1 MESKQYVED
10 IDFKKYWLILRRR
23 WLPATSVFVLIVL
36 LAATVAHLQK
46 PTYMAQGRLR
56 FKKKNTTSG
65 LVTEA
70 GGKIGEL
77 ESLYMMNNPVDTE
90 AEAVRATPLLLK
102 TIKALNLKDR
112 TGDPLK
118 PEDLVKIV
126 TVKPIKG
133 TDVLE
138 VSSTSR
144 SPEEAAKLV
153 NTVIELYIQSNIQS
167 NRAEAVA
174 AREFITQ
181 QLPKSE
187 ATVRQAEAALRS
199 FKEKNN
205 VVVLEE
211 EAISTV
217 RAAGNLDA
225 QISTVQATLDDVTA
239 QSVAL
244 QSQIQSQIG
253 QNRQQAIALNSL
265 SQSPG
270 VQEALKELQK
280 VEDQLAVER
289 SRFQEQHP
297 TIVNLR
303 SKEASLKALLQER
316 VGQVLGSQQQV
327 IGENLQ
333 IGELQQN
340 LIAELVKTE
349 VQRLG
354 LANQVASLSRAKSGY
369 KQRADMLPRLQQG
382 QRDLE
387 RQLEGAQVTY
397 QTLLKNLQEVS
408 IAENQNVGNASVMA
422 YAMVPERPM
431 ASKKKLLLVGGVV
444 AGSLLY
450 VVTAFLL
457 DLRDPSIKT
466 AKEVRQLFR
475 YTWLGMIPDWK
486 KKGIFP
492 GRKLEEIVPQ
502 LPVRD
507 APHSVSSEAYRMLQ
521 ANLEFLNPDKELKV
535 IVVTSSV
542 SKEGKSTVCANLATA
557 MAKLGRRVL
566 LIDADMRHPMQH
578 HIWDLANAVGLSDV
592 IVNQAEFKMA
602 VREVMDNLDVLPSG
616 VIPPDSLALLKSKR
630 MVALIEEFSKSYN
643 FVIFDTPPLVLVA
656 DAITLGKM
664 TDGILLVSRP
674 GAIDRVSA
682 AASKG
687 FLVQS
692 NQAVLGLVVNG
703 VNVENEPDSY
713 FHHAKTYYKEE
724 LTTSK
729 VAKSK
734 TGKKSS
740 KGF

>member
-1 MESKQYVED
+1 MESKQYAED

-23 WLPATSVFVLIVL
+23 WLPATSVFVLIIL
-36 LAATVAHLQK
+36 LATTVAYLQK
-46 PTYMAQGRLR
+46 PTYAAQGRLR
-56 FKKKNTTSG
+56 FKKKNATSG
-65 LVTEA
+65 LVTET
-70 GGKIGEL
+70 GSKTGIGEL
-77 ESLYMMNNPVDTE
+77 ESLNMMNTPVDTE
-90 AEAVRATPLLLK
+90 AEAVRAIPLLQK
-102 TIKALNLKDR
+102 TIKTLNLKDKK
-112 TGDPLK
+112 GAFLK
-118 PEDLVKIV
+118 PEDLLKIL

-138 VSSTSR
+138 IAFTSK
-144 SPEEAAKLV
+144 SPDEAAKVV
-153 NTVIELYIQSNIQS
+153 NTVIDLYIQSNILS
-167 NRAEAVA
+167 NRAETVA

-181 QLPKSE
+181 QLPQSE
-187 ATVRQAEAALRS
+187 ATVRQAESNLRS

-211 EAISTV
+211 EAKSAVKTT
-217 RAAGNLDA
+217 ADLEA
-225 QISTVQATLDDVTA
+225 QISTAQATLDDVTA

-244 QSQIQSQIG
+244 QNQIQSQLG
-253 QNRQQAIALNSL
+253 QNTQQAIALNSL

-270 VQEALKELQK
+270 LQETLKQLQK
-280 VEDQLAVER
+280 VEDQLAVEQ
-289 SRFQEQHP
+289 SRFQEENP
-297 TIVNLR
+297 TIVNLK
-303 SKEASLKALLQER
+303 SKEASLKSLIQER
-316 VGQVLGSQQQV
+316 VGQVIGSQQQV
-327 IGENLQ
+327 SGGNLQ
-333 IGELQQN
+333 IGEFQQK
-340 LIAELVKTE
+340 LIADLVKTE

-369 KQRADMLPRLQQG
+369 KLRADVLPRLQEG

-387 RQLEGAQVTY
+387 RQLEAAQLTY
-397 QTLLKNLQEVS
+397 QTLLKNLQEVR

-422 YAMVPERPM
+422 YALVPERPT
-431 ASKKKLLLVGGVV
+431 ASKKKLILGGGII

-450 VVTAFLL
+450 IVTAFLI

-466 AKEVRQLFR
+466 GKEVRELFR

-492 GRKLEEIVPQ
+492 KRKQEEIVPQ

-507 APHSVSSEAYRMLQ
+507 DPHSVSSEAYRMLQ
-521 ANLEFLNPDKELKV
+521 ANLEFLSPDKELKV

-542 SKEGKSTVCANLATA
+542 PKEGKSTVSANLAIA

-616 VIPPDSLALLKSKR
+616 VIPPDSLALLKSNR
-630 MVALIEEFSKSYN
+630 MVALIEEFSKKYN

-656 DAITLGKM
+656 DALTLGKM
-664 TDGILLVSRP
+664 TDGMLLVSRP
-674 GAIDRVSA
+674 GVIDRVSA
-682 AASKG
+682 GASKG

-692 NQAVLGLVVNG
+692 NQKVLGLVVNG
-703 VNVENEPDSY
+703 VNVQNEPDSY

-729 VAKSK
+729 VAKL
-734 TGKKSS
+734 KS
-740 KGF
+740 